1 MHVWYVDAGIEDTP
15 ELVYTRCL
23 VLSCLFY
30 TTRTLGEGRGGKRQK
45 WGKEGNGHPLPPVS
59 GSVNDI

>member
-23 VLSCLFY
+23 VLSFLY
-30 TTRTLGEGRGGKRQK
+30 NLHAEGRKGRKETKVGKRRE
-45 WGKEGNGHPLPPVS
+45 WSPPTTS
-59 GSVNDI
+59 FWIRQ